1 MDQRIKADTVFTS
14 SGYTKDQYMF
24 FTAMMEAIQ
33 HETMSRPSITNGD
46 VVAILSRMIG
56 MAIARSGPDQ
66 DALRRMVTEN
76 IQTNKGPSCPHFGS
90 GTK

>member
-14 SGYTKDQYMF
+14 SGYTKDQHAF

-33 HETMSRPSITNGD
+33 HETTSRPSITNGD

-66 DALRRMVTEN
+66 DALRRIVSDN
-76 IQTNKGPSCPHFGS
+76 IQIVTTCG
-90 GTK
+90 